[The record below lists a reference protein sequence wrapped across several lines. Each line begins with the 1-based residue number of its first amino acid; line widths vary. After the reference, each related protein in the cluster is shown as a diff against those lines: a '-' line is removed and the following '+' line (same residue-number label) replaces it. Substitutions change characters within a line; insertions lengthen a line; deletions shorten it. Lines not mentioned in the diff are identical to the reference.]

1 MKKVVLQLLTL
12 SFPFFILSQGTV
24 YAAEKQHAVH
34 WSYTGHGNPAQWA
47 HINPDFE
54 TCASGVTQSPINI
67 TKAEKAD
74 LPELEFQYQETTP
87 SIVNNGH
94 TIQINL
100 ASGNFLK
107 VGTQKLELLQFH
119 FHTPSE
125 EQING
130 KRSDMVAHFVHKSAD
145 GQLGVVALL
154 IKSGARNKA
163 FTGIFQH
170 LPRKG
175 ETISVEN
182 LKLNLSA
189 MLPSNK
195 NYYTFT
201 GSLTTPPCTE
211 NVQWIVLKQAISLS
225 SNQIKAFKNQYAFN
239 ARPVQA
245 LHERQILVS
254 DKK

>member
-1 MKKVVLQLLTL
+1 MKKAALQLLTL
-12 SFPFFILSQGTV
+12 SFPFLVFSQANV
-24 YAAEKQHAVH
+24 SAAEKHHAVH

-47 HINPDFE
+47 QLNPDYE
-54 TCASGVTQSPINI
+54 TCANGVTQSPINI

-74 LPELEFQYQETTP
+74 LPGLEFQYQESAP

-100 ASGNFLK
+100 ASGNFLT
-107 VGTQKLELLQFH
+107 VGSQKLELLQFH

-130 KRSDMVAHFVHKSAD
+130 KRSEMVAHFVHKSAE

-154 IKSGARNKA
+154 IKSGSRNKA
-163 FTGIFQH
+163 FTSIFQH

-175 ETISVEN
+175 ETITVEN
-182 LKLNLSA
+182 LKLDLNA
-189 MLPSNK
+189 MLPNNK

-225 SNQIKAFKNQYAFN
+225 PKQIKAFKNQYAFN

-245 LHERQILVS
+245 IHDRKILVS
-254 DKK
+254 DKD

>member
-1 MKKVVLQLLTL
+1 MKKFALQILVLSL
-12 SFPFFILSQGTV
+12 PFLVISQTTI
-24 YAAEKQHAVH
+24 YAAEKHNTVH
-34 WSYTGHGNPAQWA
+34 WSYTGHNNPAQWA
-47 HINPDFE
+47 KLNPDYE
-54 TCASGVTQSPINI
+54 TCANGLTQSPINI
-67 TKAEKAD
+67 TKAEIAD
-74 LPELEFQYQETTP
+74 LPKLEFQYQETVP

-107 VGTQKLELLQFH
+107 VGSQQLELLQFH

-130 KRSDMVAHFVHKSAD
+130 KRSNMVAHFVHKSAE

-163 FTGIFQH
+163 FTPIFQH
-170 LPRKG
+170 LPSKG
-175 ETISVEN
+175 ETITVEN
-182 LKLNLSA
+182 LKLDLNA

-211 NVQWIVLKQAISLS
+211 NVQWIVLKQAVSLS
-225 SNQIKAFKNQYAFN
+225 PQQIKAFKNQYFFN

-245 LHERQILVS
+245 LFDRKILVS
-254 DKK
+254 D

>member
-1 MKKVVLQLLTL
+1 MKKNALHLLVLSLLFLVVSHTK
-12 SFPFFILSQGTV
+12 V
-24 YAAEKQHAVH
+24 YAAEKHHEVH

-47 HINPDFE
+47 QLNPDYE
-54 TCASGVTQSPINI
+54 TCANGMAQSPINI
-67 TKAEKAD
+67 TKAVQTD
-74 LPELEFQYQETTP
+74 LPALEFQYQETVA

-100 ASGNFLK
+100 ANGNFLK
-107 VGTQKLELLQFH
+107 VGNQKLELLQFH

-130 KRSDMVAHFVHKSAD
+130 KRSNMVAHFVHKSAE

-163 FTGIFQH
+163 FTSIFQH

-182 LKLNLSA
+182 LKLDLNA

-211 NVQWIVLKQAISLS
+211 NVQWIVLKQAVSLS
-225 SNQIKAFKNQYAFN
+225 PNQIKAFKNKYVFN

-245 LHERQILVS
+245 LHNRAIFMSANQ
-254 DKK
+254 